1 MFKKAKRSNRNLRM
15 AIVGVSGGGKTY
27 TALKLASYLGS
38 STALID
44 TERSSAEIYSAE
56 FEFDVAQLDNF
67 HPQNYI
73 DAINKAA
80 DGGYE
85 VLIIDSLSHAWM
97 GKDGALDLVNKH
109 GKSFNAWGKVTPLQ
123 DKLLDTM
130 LGYPGH
136 IITTM
141 RQKQAYSQEK
151 DAKGKIS
158 VAKVGLATVQR
169 DGIDFEFDVF
179 GSMDTMNNM
188 TIEKTR
194 CPALTGQM
202 YARPGE
208 ELAKELLGWLES
220 GEPVEPVKFEQPEA
234 LPEPKPKAKAK
245 AKPEANGQSSASLDE
260 AIRNKLSELFVGKE
274 IVVQK
279 FMVMRGQIKDGETWQ
294 SITPSYANSILDKPD
309 VFISTA
315 ISHIK

>member
-1 MFKKAKRSNRNLRM
+1 MFKKAERQNRKLRM

-56 FEFDVAQLDNF
+56 YEFDVAQLDNF

-73 DAINKAA
+73 DAINQAA

-136 IITTM
+136 VITTM
-141 RQKQAYSQEK
+141 RQKQSYSQEK

-194 CPALTGQM
+194 CPSLAGQM

-208 ELAKELLGWLES
+208 ELAKELLAWLET
-220 GEPVEPVKFEQPEA
+220 GEPVEAAKFEK
-234 LPEPKPKAKAK
+234 PEPELE
-245 AKPEANGQSSASLDE
+245 PELLASHKLDE

-294 SITPSYANSILDKPD
+294 SITPTYADSILQKPD
-309 VFISTA
+309 VFLSTA
-315 ISHIK
+315 ISHVK

>member
-15 AIVGVSGGGKTY
+15 AIAGVSGGGKTY
-27 TALKLASYLGS
+27 TALKLASYLGN

-56 FEFDVAQLDNF
+56 YEFDVAQLDNH

-73 DAINKAA
+73 DAIKKAA
-80 DGGYE
+80 EGGYDT
-85 VLIIDSLSHAWM
+85 LIIDSLSHAWV
-97 GKDGALDLVNKH
+97 GKDGALDLVSKH

-136 IITTM
+136 VISTM
-141 RQKQAYSQEK
+141 RQKQSYAQEK
-151 DAKGKIS
+151 DDKGKIS
-158 VAKVGLATVQR
+158 VSKVGLATVQR

-188 TIEKTR
+188 TIEKSR
-194 CPALTGQM
+194 CPALAGQM
-202 YARPGE
+202 FARPGE
-208 ELAKELLGWLES
+208 ELAKELLLWLET
-220 GEPVEPVKFEQPEA
+220 GEPVAPVKFDN
-234 LPEPKPKAKAK
+234 PEPVPIPTLPSESNSNGKAA
-245 AKPEANGQSSASLDE
+245 PSLDE
-260 AIRNKLSELFVGKE
+260 AIRNKLSKLFKGEEVA
-274 IVVQK
+274 VQK
-279 FMVMRGQIKDGETWQ
+279 FLIMRGQIKDGETWQ
-294 SITPSYANSILDKPD
+294 AIQPSDANEILERPE

-315 ISHIK
+315 IAHVQ

>member
-15 AIVGVSGGGKTY
+15 AIAGVSGGGKTY
-27 TALKLASYLGS
+27 TALKLASYLGN

-56 FEFDVAQLDNF
+56 YEFDVAQLDNH

-73 DAINKAA
+73 DAINRAA
-80 DGGYE
+80 EGGYNT
-85 VLIIDSLSHAWM
+85 LIIDSLSHAWI
-97 GKDGALDLVNKH
+97 GKDGALDLVSKY

-136 IITTM
+136 VISTM
-141 RQKQAYSQEK
+141 RQKQSYAQEK
-151 DAKGKIS
+151 DDKGKIS
-158 VAKVGLATVQR
+158 VTKVGLATVQR

-188 TIEKTR
+188 TIEKSR
-194 CPALTGQM
+194 CPSLTGQM

-208 ELAKELLGWLES
+208 ELAKELLGWLET
-220 GEPVEPVKFEQPEA
+220 GEPVEPVKFEQPEPE
-234 LPEPKPKAKAK
+234 PEPK
-245 AKPEANGQSSASLDE
+245 ANGKPSPSLNE
-260 AIRNKLSELFVGKE
+260 VIRNKLSELFVGKE

-294 SITPSYANSILDKPD
+294 AITPSYADSILDKPD

-315 ISHIK
+315 MSHIK